1 MARSGEGADVLPPT
15 GFGPDARPSAI
26 DLLQPGD
33 RVFFKPAQR
42 EAAVT

>member
-15 GFGPDARPSAI
+15 GVGPDARPSAI
-26 DLLQPGD
+26 DQLQPGD

>member
-1 MARSGEGADVLPPT
+1 MARSGEGADVLPLS
-15 GFGPDARPSAI
+15 GVGPDARPSAI

>member
-15 GFGPDARPSAI
+15 GVGPDPRPSAI

-33 RVFFKPAQR
+33 LVFLKPAQR